1 VARVDVRRELEQ
13 LRVAANQAKGQWAVY
28 GLPDWLRSLVSF
40 EEDAVSVTT
49 FEPVVIPGLLQTEDY
64 ACTTHVEAPYVV
76 SADAV
81 ERWVA
86 PACDDSSAS

>member
-1 VARVDVRRELEQ
+1 MDVRRELEQ